1 MPTKRVP
8 DSGGGRQVPVEHR
21 RLPAAPLLAAITH
34 LADRRR
40 LPLEEL
46 LGEGGEDGE
55 AWALRAVRDARAA
68 GEVTVQAGERLCD
81 QVLGWHPRM
90 VWGDVYDRTIAD
102 TTPHTAAA
110 PPGTL
115 TGWRQG
121 CRCLDCR
128 EVNRTAISTRRTR
141 RQPGGERPA

>member
-1 MPTKRVP
+1 MPTQRHP
-8 DSGGGRQVPVEHR
+8 DSAGGRHVPVEHR
-21 RLPAAPLLAAITH
+21 RLPAAPLLAAIAG
-34 LADRRR
+34 LAERRY

-46 LGEGGEDGE
+46 LHEGGEDGG
-55 AWALRAVRDARAA
+55 AWALRTVRDAGAA

-90 VWGDVYDRTIAD
+90 VWGDTYDRTIAD

-110 PPGTL
+110 PAGTL

-128 EVNRTAISTRRTR
+128 EANRAAITTRRTR
-141 RQPGGERPA
+141 SGGERPA

>member
-1 MPTKRVP
+1 MPAQRHP
-8 DSGGGRQVPVEHR
+8 DSGSGRRVPVEHR
-21 RLPAAPLLAAITH
+21 RLPAAPLLAAIGQ
-34 LADRRR
+34 LADRRH

-46 LGEGGEDGE
+46 LGEGGEDGG
-55 AWALRAVRDARAA
+55 AWALRTVRGARAA
-68 GEVTVQAGERLCD
+68 GELTVQAGERLCD

-90 VWGDVYDRTIAD
+90 VWGGLYDRTIAD
-102 TTPHTAAA
+102 DTPHTAAA

-128 EVNRTAISTRRTR
+128 EANRTTISTRRTHR
-141 RQPGGERPA
+141 HQGGERPA